1 MPSDERLSALAERL
15 DADGQL
21 ATGLELDALTTLRE
35 LGFEDLAPTI
45 EQERDRIGELVER
58 IYREDD
64 LRRRVEEDP
73 IAELVGWGIP
83 DLAVAPVLML
93 AGAPDYVIERATA
106 DVEAHL
112 LGRKGASVAAMGAII
127 GTLAFAQQASAGNAP
142 AAAGLQN
149 SPAAGA
155 QVLPAAQAQ
164 VTPAAYA
171 QVTPAAQAQISKPQ
185 VSKPQIAKPQVSKAQ
200 VQPAAS
206 ALVAKA
212 GWKGIQPQKLTAQAR
227 IALLLGAQGTGL

>member
-15 DADGQL
+15 DTDGQL
-21 ATGLELDALTTLRE
+21 ATSLELDALTTLRD
-35 LGFEDLAPTI
+35 LGFEDLAPAI
-45 EQERDRIGELVER
+45 EDERDRIGDLIDR
-58 IYREDD
+58 IYREDE

-93 AGAPDYVIERATA
+93 AGAPDDVIERATA

-142 AAAGLQN
+142 AAAGLQVN
-149 SPAAGA
+149 PAAE
-155 QVLPAAQAQ
+155 
-164 VTPAAYA
+164 A
-171 QVTPAAQAQISKPQ
+171 QVTPAAQAQFTPAAYAQITPATAAQ
-185 VSKPQIAKPQVSKAQ
+185 VSKPQVAKPQVAKPQVSKAQ
-200 VQPAAS
+200 VQLAAA

-212 GWKGIQPQKLTAQAR
+212 GWKGIQPQQLTAEGR
-227 IALLLGAQGTGL
+227 LALFLRAQGTGL

>member
-21 ATGLELDALTTLRE
+21 ATGFELDALTTLRD

-58 IYREDD
+58 IYREEE

-93 AGAPDYVIERATA
+93 AGAPDEVVERATA

-112 LGRKGASVAAMGAII
+112 MGRKGASVAAMGAII
-127 GTLAFAQQASAGNAP
+127 GTLAFAQQASAGTTP
-142 AAAGLQN
+142 AAAGMQVA
-149 SPAAGA
+149 PAAEV
-155 QVLPAAQAQ
+155 QVAQAQ
-164 VTPAAYA
+164 FTPAAYA
-171 QVTPAAQAQISKPQ
+171 QVLPAVEA
-185 VSKPQIAKPQVSKAQ
+185 QVSKAQ
-200 VQPAAS
+200 VQPAAA

-212 GWKGIQPQKLTAQAR
+212 GWKGIQPQRLTAQGR
-227 IALLLGAQGTGL
+227 LALLLRAQGTGL